1 MEIGG
6 VLGGG
11 QSEMVDQEGGTT
23 AAETLFIGQ
32 LVIVA
37 M

>member
-11 QSEMVDQEGGTT
+11 QSETVDQEGGWTV
-23 AAETLFIGQ
+23 AETLFIG
-32 LVIVA
+32 
-37 M
+37 